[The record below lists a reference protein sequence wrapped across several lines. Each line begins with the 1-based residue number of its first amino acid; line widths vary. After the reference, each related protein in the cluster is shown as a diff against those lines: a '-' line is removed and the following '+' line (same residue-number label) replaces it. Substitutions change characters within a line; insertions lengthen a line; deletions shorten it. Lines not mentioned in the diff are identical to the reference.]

1 MAKMVY
7 LFGGNITEGKA
18 EMKKTFISGMMIALI
33 LVVVLSGYSGI
44 VRLTFSYTTL
54 LRLESH

>member
-44 VRLTFSYTTL
+44 VRLTFSS
-54 LRLESH
+54 LRY